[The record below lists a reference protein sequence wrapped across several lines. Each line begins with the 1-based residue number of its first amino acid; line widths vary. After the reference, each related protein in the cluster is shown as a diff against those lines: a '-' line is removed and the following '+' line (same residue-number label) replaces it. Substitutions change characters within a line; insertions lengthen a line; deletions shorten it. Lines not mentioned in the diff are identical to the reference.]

1 MTNDS
6 VVNCSAVCLC
16 GGLSLLPTFDLMR
29 GSRFYLAF
37 FFFFLAGDSFALV
50 AGNNSFSSEAA
61 GNFSVMK
68 DLAFGMA
75 TIADNVLICTFLHL
89 WKPLAIAQNC
99 NRFCLFS
106 PVGLLRASLNAWG
119 FLSIHQHSRT
129 YRLIMLSL

>member
-29 GSRFYLAF
+29 GNGFYLAF

-61 GNFSVMK
+61 GNFSVVK

-75 TIADNVLICTFLHL
+75 TLRDPATFAHNVLICTFLRL
-89 WKPLAIAQNC
+89 WKPLATAQNC
-99 NRFCLFS
+99 DSFCLFS
-106 PVGLLRASLNAWG
+106 PVGLLRTSLNA
-119 FLSIHQHSRT
+119 
-129 YRLIMLSL
+129 